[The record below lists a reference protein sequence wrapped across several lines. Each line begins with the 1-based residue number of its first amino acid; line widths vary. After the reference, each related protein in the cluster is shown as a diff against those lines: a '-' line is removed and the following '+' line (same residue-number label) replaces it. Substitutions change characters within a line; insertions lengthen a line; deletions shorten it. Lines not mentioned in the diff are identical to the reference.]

1 MGALVGAI
9 FVAVVVHVFQPNQAT
24 REGKVHVADDCDL
37 FQRSGRAGINPGDM
51 NHFELRISQN
61 EIDVYGVDAGA
72 SGPLKKIAVIS
83 NMNLTLTRGL
93 VWLEDVHYN
102 GDKDGPDQG
111 THTFTWDNLAFDGP
125 ILPRDLAFDVLDR
138 LTPVGPRYP
147 GLLNLPSPLSPG
159 GPPLTLT
166 VPGVYNIDKAAGAV
180 LTFNYSTDN
189 PITLS
194 YRVNTGAWH
203 DQPWPFG
210 AYYVQNG
217 IVVCGTKTIAVPV
230 PLSEVQPGTN
240 TIQFKTADS
249 SNNLGLS
256 NVDLLLVG

>member
-1 MGALVGAI
+1 MPGASVPAITQGDRVIGGVIEGQNGAGCFINVVDARHSEGQRRTTGRKGRRQVEQTRITRTDGGEPIQDIEGQIARQYRTIKGEVVPGEGVGALVGAI

-37 FQRSGRAGINPGDM
+37 FQRSGRAGINPVDINFILGNAQLEM
-51 NHFELRISQN
+51 IHVSR
-61 EIDVYGVDAGA
+61 VDAGA

-138 LTPVGPRYP
+138 LTPVGPGYP
-147 GLLNLPSPLSPG
+147 AL
-159 GPPLTLT
+159 LTL
-166 VPGVYNIDKAAGAV
+166 G
-180 LTFNYSTDN
+180 
-189 PITLS
+189 
-194 YRVNTGAWH
+194 
-203 DQPWPFG
+203 
-210 AYYVQNG
+210 
-217 IVVCGTKTIAVPV
+217 
-230 PLSEVQPGTN
+230 
-240 TIQFKTADS
+240 
-249 SNNLGLS
+249 
-256 NVDLLLVG
+256 